1 MQFVKNK
8 LQVECSSLFFYSNHP
23 DYYIK
28 ADIMSWTI
36 GKTTTATTEGE
47 KDMKYQQYVINGAF
61 QC

>member
-8 LQVECSSLFFYSNHP
+8 EFLTDFRLSVQACSSISS

-47 KDMKYQQYVINGAF
+47 KDMK
-61 QC
+61 

>member
-1 MQFVKNK
+1 
-8 LQVECSSLFFYSNHP
+8 
-23 DYYIK
+23 
-28 ADIMSWTI
+28 MSWTI